1 MAAEETLIIKPKV
14 KIKVF
19 GVGGGGNSVLMRMG
33 HHKELDIDLV
43 AINTDAKQLARVAEE
58 GVETLQIGEDLT
70 KGRGTGGNIALG
82 EKAALDAKDKIR
94 EAMNG
99 ADLVFVT
106 ASAVVLAQGRRL
118 LSPRSRTTSGR
129 SRSASSRC
137 RSASR
142 AAARSAWPMR
152 ASRRCRPRWT
162 R

>member
-33 HHKELDIDLV
+33 RHKDLDIDLI
-43 AINTDAKQLARVAEE
+43 AINTDAKQLSRVAEE

-82 EKAALDAKDKIR
+82 EKAALDAADKIR
-94 EAMNG
+94 ESMSG

-106 ASAVVLAQGRRL
+106 AGLGGGTARAQRL
-118 LSPRSRTTSGR
+118 SSPRLRATSGR
-129 SRSASSRC
+129 SQSASSRC

-142 AAARSAWPMR
+142 QPQEAP
-152 ASRRCRPRWT
+152 CQ
-162 R
+162 

>member
-33 HHKELDIDLV
+33 RHKDLDIDLI
-43 AINTDAKQLARVAEE
+43 AINTDAKQLSRVAEE

-82 EKAALDAKDKIR
+82 EKAALDAADKIR
-94 EAMNG
+94 ESMSG

-106 ASAVVLAQGRRL
+106 AGLGGGTGHQY
-118 LSPRSRTTSGR
+118 
-129 SRSASSRC
+129 
-137 RSASR
+137 
-142 AAARSAWPMR
+142 
-152 ASRRCRPRWT
+152 
-162 R
+162 

>member
-106 ASAVVLAQGRRL
+106 AGLGGGTGTGAA
-118 LSPRSRTTSGR
+118 PRSRTTSGR